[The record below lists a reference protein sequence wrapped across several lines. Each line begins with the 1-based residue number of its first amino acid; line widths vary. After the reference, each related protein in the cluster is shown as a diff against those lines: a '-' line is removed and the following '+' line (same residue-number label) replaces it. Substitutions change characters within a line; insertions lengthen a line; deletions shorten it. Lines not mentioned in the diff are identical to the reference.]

1 MKAMKANIEKI
12 THGMNANHRKEKGFI
27 GSIHGI
33 AVVDGKATS
42 ACELRLYATSSR
54 VYACFWVH
62 AGDVFGNGSGFAG
75 GYGYCKKSAAA
86 AAAIR
91 AAGIELSEDIS
102 GRGMAVAKEAVKA
115 ITAAVYPG
123 ATDVIALESEG

>member
-1 MKAMKANIEKI
+1 MKANVGRI
-12 THGMNANHRKEKGFI
+12 TRGMNGNHRKEKGFI

-33 AVVDGKATS
+33 AVVDGKAMS

-91 AAGIELSEDIS
+91 AAGIELSEDVS
-102 GRGMAVAKEAVKA
+102 GRGMGTVKEAIKA
-115 ITAAVYPG
+115 ITAAVYPN
-123 ATDVIALESEG
+123 ASDVITLESEG

>member
-1 MKAMKANIEKI
+1 MKANIEKI
-12 THGMNANHRKEKGFI
+12 TKGINENHRKEKNFI

-33 AVVDGKATS
+33 AVVDGKAIG

-54 VYACFWVH
+54 VYACFWVY
-62 AGDVFGNGSGFAG
+62 AGNVFGNGSGFAG

-91 AAGIELSEDIS
+91 AAGITLSEDIS
-102 GRGMAVAKEAVKA
+102 GRGTGAVKEAIKA
-115 ITAAVYPG
+115 ITAAIYPA
-123 ATDVIALESEG
+123 ATDIVALESEG

>member
-1 MKAMKANIEKI
+1 MKANIKRI

-27 GSIHGI
+27 GSVHGI

-54 VYACFWVH
+54 MYACFWVH
-62 AGDVFGNGSGFAG
+62 GKNVFGNGSGFAG
-75 GYGYCKKSAAA
+75 GYGYCKKSASA
-86 AAAIR
+86 AAAIK

-102 GRGMAVAKEAVKA
+102 GRGMAVVKEAVKA
-115 ITAAVYPG
+115 ITAAVYPI

>member
-1 MKAMKANIEKI
+1 MKANIGRI
-12 THGMNANHRKEKGFI
+12 AQGMNANHRKEKGFI
-27 GSIHGI
+27 GSVHGI

-62 AGDVFGNGSGFAG
+62 AQSVYGNGSGYAG
-75 GYGYCKKSAAA
+75 GYGCCKKSAAA
-86 AAAIR
+86 ASAIK
-91 AAGIELSEDIS
+91 AAGIELSEDVS
-102 GRGMAVAKEAVKA
+102 GHGMATVKEAVKA
-115 ITAAVYPG
+115 IAKAIYPD